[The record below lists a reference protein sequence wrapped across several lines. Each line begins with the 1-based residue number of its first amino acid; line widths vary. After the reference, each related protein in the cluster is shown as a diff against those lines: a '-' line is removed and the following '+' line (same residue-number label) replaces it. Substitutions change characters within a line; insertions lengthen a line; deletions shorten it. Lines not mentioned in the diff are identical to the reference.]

1 MNLKQVVKELQGRK
15 NMAKMGREI
24 GVTGA
29 YLRALRDGVAL
40 NPSWKMMERISKYL
54 EGNK

>member
-1 MNLKQVVKELQGRK
+1 MTLKQVVKELQGRK

-24 GVTGA
+24 GITGA